1 MDEDLKKLVEKN
13 IELTERIARDVKKMR
28 HHFWM
33 ANTWSIVKIFVFIV
47 FPLYLGYRYIN
58 PYMGQLQAAYQQ
70 VLQIQQGVSGFTQ
83 NLGEVQKNLGGLKDA
98 AGKLQGA
105 TKQLGE
111 LQKQLPSG
119 GSGGGIPSMPSIP
132 GLEFLFGGKK

>member
-1 MDEDLKKLVEKN
+1 MIMDDDLRQLVEKN

-33 ANTWSIVKIFVFIV
+33 ANVWSILKIFVFIV
-47 FPLYLGYRYIN
+47 FPLYLGYRYIA

-70 VLQIQQGVSGFTQ
+70 VLEIQKGVQGFQKNV
-83 NLGEVQKNLGGLKDA
+83 GEIQKNLGGLQDA

-105 TKQLGE
+105 TKQLQEG
-111 LQKQLPSG
+111 QS
-119 GSGGGIPSMPSIP
+119 SIPSLPKIP
-132 GLEFLFGGKK
+132 GLEFLFGSKK